1 MRKIAVVGV
10 GSLGSCIAYELAS
23 RKLADKLVLIDIYR
37 DLAEGNAEDISQ
49 AMAFRSNLEVYA
61 GDYSDAEGSDIIVVT
76 AGKPRTPEMKSRMEL
91 LRVNFEIIKSVAS
104 KLREISGEPIIVTL
118 TNPVDVMNYA
128 MWRLTGFDRRRVIG
142 SAGMLDSARLRRAIS
157 RKLGVPVLDVEAY
170 VIGEHGEHQVPI
182 FSRVK
187 VKGRNIE
194 FSPDE
199 RKRLS
204 EEIKQSALNVI
215 SKKGG
220 TVYAPASNTANMI
233 QMLLQ
238 NSNCKA
244 VCSAILDGEYGLR
257 DLSIGVPVELSRSGI
272 KRIVEWRLSDDE
284 MKTFLIGAERLKRV
298 IDSLIEKG

>member
-233 QMLLQ
+233 QMILQ

-257 DLSIGVPVELSRSGI
+257 DLSIGVPVELNRSGI

-298 IDSLIEKG
+298 IDSLIEKE

>member
-23 RKLADKLVLIDIYR
+23 RELADKLVLIDIYR